1 MYIGGFRRGKDCS
14 YFVSVAIRG
23 PGFDV
28 SEEREEERDY
38 KKGCHCIFFGTK
50 PKINKKS
57 SNFKS

>member
-28 SEEREEERDY
+28 SEEREEERGIIR
-38 KKGCHCIFFGTK
+38 KVATVFSLGQNRK
-50 PKINKKS
+50 
-57 SNFKS
+57 